1 MQGYSK
7 LNNVVNVYMMRRMT
21 MMGVEIGAL
30 GAIIGLLVAIGLI
43 FLKTPPVYGLI
54 IGALVGG
61 LVGGASL
68 PETVELMIG
77 GAQGMMTAILRI
89 LAAGILAGVLIT
101 TGAAESIAQTIIE
114 RIGETRALFALALA
128 TLLLTAVGVFI
139 DIAVIT
145 VAPIALV
152 IAKKANI
159 SKTAILLAMI
169 GGGKA
174 GNVMSPNPNTIA
186 ISEAFGA
193 PLTSVML
200 AGVIPGLV
208 GLFVTY
214 FLAKRLTNKGVH
226 ISDSDL
232 KNNDQVN
239 KQLPSFFSAMT
250 APLVAVV
257 LLSLRPLFDVII
269 DPMIALPVGGLVGS
283 LVMGQVGG
291 ILKQA
296 QFGLQKMSNVAILLI
311 GTGTIAGIIQNSTL
325 GTLLIDGVS
334 TLGLPIFLLAPL
346 SGVLMSAATASTTS
360 GAIVASSVF
369 SQPLLDSGFSALGG
383 AAMVHTG
390 ATVLD
395 HLPHGSFFHATG
407 GSVLMGFKERL
418 KLVPYE
424 SLIGL
429 VLMLISILLYGVMG
443 IG

>member
-7 LNNVVNVYMMRRMT
+7 LNNVVNVYIMRRMT
-21 MMGVEIGAL
+21 IMGVEIGAL

-186 ISEAFGA
+186 ISEAFGS

-208 GLFVTY
+208 ALFVTY

-283 LVMGQVGG
+283 LVMGQVSG

-346 SGVLMSAATASTTS
+346 SGILMSAATASTTS

>member
-7 LNNVVNVYMMRRMT
+7 LSNVVNVYMMRRMT

-114 RIGETRALFALALA
+114 RIGETRALFALGLA

-186 ISEAFGA
+186 ISEAFDA

-232 KNNDQVN
+232 KNNDQAN

>member
-43 FLKTPPVYGLI
+43 SLKTPPVYGLI